1 MIRIACSVRR
11 SFIFPAD
18 LPTACAYV
26 GDVAR
31 AIGRLPHIRLV
42 NTYAPNHF
50 RLLYHASELGIYRIR
65 LYCDVQAQFDAKR
78 RILRVTP
85 LNGHLPVKARV
96 TLNSLTAQ
104 GTYASESVFQA
115 AGDHTRVDYHLSLR
129 ATVPKMLGL
138 KLVPDSVL
146 ERIAHTTAMW
156 RIHEIAD
163 GLIERSIREFER
175 GRPPGRQRSTD

>member
-18 LPTACAYV
+18 LPTACAYF

-104 GTYASESVFQA
+104 GTYASETVFQA

-175 GRPPGRQRSTD
+175 GRPPGRQRSTE